1 MLRNPCVV
9 SLKIER
15 RVFSTPGLISLSC
28 FNFTAIG
35 FHWLRQSK
43 IISKTAVFPPISD
56 NFKNSCC
63 LSSESDW
70 CDCSAEIFPTAQPKC
85 FDNINN
91 SSRRASLSHLSLSR
105 GHPPP
110 AAADSP
116 RVSLILGR
124 AHPAQP
130 FHPLFLL
137 LIYRSPFPL
146 VLVFPHEK

>member
-35 FHWLRQSK
+35 FHWLRQSQ
-43 IISKTAVFPPISD
+43 IISKTAVFFRQSQIISKTAAAVFPRSQTD
-56 NFKNSCC
+56 
-63 LSSESDW
+63 
-70 CDCSAEIFPTAQPKC
+70 EIFPTAQPKC
-85 FDNINN
+85 FDN
-91 SSRRASLSHLSLSR
+91 SSLRASLSHLSLSR
-105 GHPPP
+105 GHPPA